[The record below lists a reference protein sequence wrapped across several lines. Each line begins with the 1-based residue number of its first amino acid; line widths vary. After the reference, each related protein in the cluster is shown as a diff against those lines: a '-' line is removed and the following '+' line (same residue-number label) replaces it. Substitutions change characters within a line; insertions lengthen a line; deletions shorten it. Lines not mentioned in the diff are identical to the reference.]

1 MGPSSASM
9 IQEARMGLIDRIKAW
24 GGSPEGGVQPRSPL
38 ERELIERLQD
48 ALPDPSRA
56 EEPMRFRMRFTGL
69 VQGVGFRWTN
79 HGTARELGLTGWVL
93 NLDDGSVEMEI
104 QGPSGAI
111 IKHLDTVHAYYSR
124 MRCRVWLTEAQALG
138 VQSNET
144 GFSVRY

>member
-1 MGPSSASM
+1 MG
-9 IQEARMGLIDRIKAW
+9 IIDRIRAYAGQ
-24 GGSPEGGVQPRSPL
+24 GGSDAERAGGPSGSATPSSQRSPL
-38 ERELIERLQD
+38 ELCTIKELQRALAQD
-48 ALPDPSRA
+48 GGALVRY
-56 EEPMRFRMRFTGL
+56 RFLFTGN

-79 HGTARELGLTGWVL
+79 QGTARELGLTGWVL

-124 MRCRVWLTEAQALG
+124 MRCCVWLTKAQALD

>member
-1 MGPSSASM
+1 MGF
-9 IQEARMGLIDRIKAW
+9 IDRIRAYA
-24 GGSPEGGVQPRSPL
+24 GQSGSDAGRADGPSGSAAPSSQRSPL
-38 ERELIERLQD
+38 EFCTIKELQGALAQD
-48 ALPDPSRA
+48 GGAPVRY
-56 EEPMRFRMRFTGL
+56 RFLFTGN

-79 HGTARELGLTGWVL
+79 QGTARELGLTGWVL

-124 MRCRVWLTEAQALG
+124 MRCRVWLTKAQALD

>member
-1 MGPSSASM
+1 MG
-9 IQEARMGLIDRIKAW
+9 IIDRIRAYAGQ
-24 GGSPEGGVQPRSPL
+24 GGSDAERAGGPSGSATPSSQRSPL
-38 ERELIERLQD
+38 ELCTIKELQRPLAQD
-48 ALPDPSRA
+48 GGALVRY
-56 EEPMRFRMRFTGL
+56 RFLFTGN
-69 VQGVGFRWTN
+69 VQGV
-79 HGTARELGLTGWVL
+79 LGLTGWVL

-124 MRCRVWLTEAQALG
+124 MRCRVWLTEAQALD

>member
-1 MGPSSASM
+1 MG
-9 IQEARMGLIDRIKAW
+9 IIDRIRAYAGQ
-24 GGSPEGGVQPRSPL
+24 GGSGAERAGGPAGSAAPSSQRSPL
-38 ERELIERLQD
+38 ERRMIKELQGALAQDGGAPVRYRL
-48 ALPDPSRA
+48 L
-56 EEPMRFRMRFTGL
+56 FTGN

-79 HGTARELGLTGWVL
+79 QGTARELGLTGWVL
-93 NLDDGSVEMEI
+93 NLNDGSVEMEI

-124 MRCRVWLTEAQALG
+124 MRCRVWLTEAQALD

>member
-1 MGPSSASM
+1 MG
-9 IQEARMGLIDRIKAW
+9 IIDRIRAYAGQ
-24 GGSPEGGVQPRSPL
+24 GGSDAERAGGPSGSAAPSSQRSPL
-38 ERELIERLQD
+38 ELRIIKELQGALAQD
-48 ALPDPSRA
+48 GRA
-56 EEPMRFRMRFTGL
+56 PVRYRFLFTGN

-79 HGTARELGLTGWVL
+79 QGTARELGLTGWVL
-93 NLDDGSVEMEI
+93 NLNDGSVEMEI

-124 MRCRVWLTEAQALG
+124 MRCRVWLTEAQALD